1 MALGKFPRIGTNSSE
16 GRMQALTVWTLAG
29 LSLSGLF
36 GVYFLINNDEV
47 VTGWLGPNVWAPTK
61 VPVPCAAPPPLLP
74 RAALNA
80 VGHWLYPVDTLLT
93 IQTESTV
100 FVRPAIK
107 NVSKLLLDT
116 LKLTLS
122 RQLFPQPILAPTE
135 GSIQSRGGSLG
146 ITGRGEIAGSGW
158 LRIVT
163 ERKQHT

>member
-1 MALGKFPRIGTNSSE
+1 
-16 GRMQALTVWTLAG
+16 MQALTVWTLAG

-74 RAALNA
+74 RADLNA

-93 IQTESTV
+93 IQTEFTV
-100 FVRPAIK
+100 FVRPTIK
-107 NVSKLLLDT
+107 NVIKLLLDT

-122 RQLFPQPILAPTE
+122 RQLFPQPILAPMRVASSQGE
-135 GSIQSRGGSLG
+135 GPWGSQGGA
-146 ITGRGEIAGSGW
+146 R
-158 LRIVT
+158 
-163 ERKQHT
+163 